1 VRGQDAPRF
10 SLVMPA
16 YNASATIGRAIES
29 VLAQTYPGWE
39 LIVVDD
45 GSADRTGDIAQAH
58 ATRDPRIRVLSQANA
73 GCAAARRTGA
83 LTATGEFVTKVDA
96 DDELTP
102 DALAV
107 LSAAIDA
114 EPEYDIYSAHGYK
127 VYPDGT
133 RREVFGDL
141 RFQQPLSLMLDDLID
156 DCWIFG
162 GAASIRRETLERIGG
177 FRPEMRCE
185 DYDLWL
191 RALAQGA
198 THLHVPA
205 HIYLWSM
212 DVPGRMNEN
221 PERSFRSY
229 IEILEDLIGR
239 GLFNEQ
245 QVALARA
252 SIAKFEE
259 RIRQLEETGTTDAAY
274 TDAQAQR
281 FKDGVSRV
289 FGERVGAWVL
299 RGADRVKW
307 TVKPLRVWLARRRRT
322 RDAERSR
329 E

>member
-1 VRGQDAPRF
+1 VSGEDAPRF

-29 VLAQTYPGWE
+29 VLAQTYAGWE

-45 GSADRTGDIAQAH
+45 GSTDDTGDIARGYAGGE
-58 ATRDPRIRVLSQANA
+58 PKIRVVVQANA
-73 GCAAARRTGA
+73 GCASARRTGA
-83 LTATGEFVTKVDA
+83 LAATGEFVTKVDA

-107 LSAAIDA
+107 LSAAIDD
-114 EPEYDIYSAHGYK
+114 EPGFDIYSAHGYK

-141 RFQQPLSLMLDDLID
+141 RFQQPLSLTVEDLID

-162 GAASIRRETLERIGG
+162 GAASIRRETLERVGG
-177 FRPEMRCE
+177 FRPQMRCE

-229 IEILEDLIGR
+229 IEILEDLIAQ
-239 GLFNEQ
+239 GLFTEQ

-259 RIRQLEETGTTDAAY
+259 RIRQLEETGTTDATY

-281 FKDGVSRV
+281 FKDGVTRV
-289 FGERVGAWVL
+289 FGERVGGLVL
-299 RGADRVKW
+299 RVADRVKW
-307 TVKPLRVWLARRRRT
+307 VAKPVRVWLARRQRL
-322 RDAERSR
+322 RDTK
-329 E
+329 